1 MTFKMYRMLT
11 ITLDIKESHHCFST
25 TSELIRDEIEKTE
38 LKGLLS
44 GVASF
49 FLTEGIE
56 RCQ

>member
-1 MTFKMYRMLT
+1 MYRMLT